1 VHSARYLDPSASYES
16 RFADIERRLATVP
29 AEARTARFVC
39 ALAVA
44 AGDEVVFEATG
55 VVEGTIAS
63 RARGSHGFGYDP
75 IFFYPPFGVTL
86 AEVSAERKL
95 AVSHRGQA
103 VGALRHWLANGG
115 AQRALN
121 GIAPR

>member
-1 VHSARYLDPSASYES
+1 MYSARYLDPAASYES
-16 RFADIERRLATVP
+16 RFADLERRLAAVP
-29 AEARTARFVC
+29 AAARTARFVC

-44 AGDEVVFEATG
+44 AGDDVVFEATG
-55 VVEGTIAS
+55 AVEGTIAT

-75 IFFYPPFGVTL
+75 IFFYPPFGATL

-103 VGALRHWLANGG
+103 FGALRQWLAGGG
-115 AQRALN
+115 ARMVIE